1 MNVAN
6 APNHAGNR
14 QQTSFKFISFHLIPI
29 LAIIDAIIDI
39 DVDDDDN
46 DADATSV
53 ADLTIT
59 LDGGFIIFSHSNR
72 PNQMGNQHFVN
83 QTAVTCIPG

>member
-14 QQTSFKFISFHLIPI
+14 QQTSFKFISFHFIPM

-39 DVDDDDN
+39 DVEDDDN
-46 DADATSV
+46 ADATSV

-59 LDGGFIIFSHSNR
+59 FVGGFIIFSHSNR
-72 PNQMGNQHFVN
+72 PNHMGNQHFVN
-83 QTAVTCIPG
+83 QTAVTCMPG